1 MSLIESSRLL
11 EERVK
16 KAIALINKLR
26 ADNTELTE
34 RLQLV
39 NNHNE
44 ELQELLS
51 KSSAD
56 TAVIEEAINSALE
69 SLDEL
74 NRRHGRLRNPRL
86 RRACR
91 SGELHARRLR
101 RGHGHLRGQR
111 LLIQGQAG
119 GSGPCLFSSI
129 EGHMVRLVAP
139 SAQVPF
145 PSSSQSVRFYAKRWR
160 GQMPMSLGSNSILR
174 RPGIEGPN
182 CSYIRKGVQRNRKS
196 CSTGSPP

>member
-74 NRRHGRLRNPRL
+74 NLDDMGDFGTLD
-86 RRACR
+86 
-91 SGELHARRLR
+91 SGELAEAENFTLD
-101 RGHGHLRGQR
+101 
-111 LLIQGQAG
+111 
-119 GSGPCLFSSI
+119 GSGEDMDTF
-129 EGHMVRLVAP
+129 ED
-139 SAQVPF
+139 
-145 PSSSQSVRFYAKRWR
+145 
-160 GQMPMSLGSNSILR
+160 SNF
-174 RPGIEGPN
+174 
-182 CSYIRKGVQRNRKS
+182 
-196 CSTGSPP
+196 